1 MLCGACAGPTAL
13 RGGRPRQRRWP
24 PTARRWC
31 GRGRSVASTTSP
43 RGGGRS
49 TAGSSSTSSR
59 SAGRSR
65 RASRPRT
72 TRCLLS
78 PSRCDGPTVLSWLL
92 VCDSSPA
99 ARLLWPS
106 YRGDCGCA
114 ASAGHLSLSLPLS
127 LCVCVLCACR
137 CVNLCA
143 LHLAGRCQAPF
154 LAWIGSPCLRDC
166 VHGASIT
173 CRTYPPRA
181 CPPLCPLCPQRK
193 YLVSAVRGHDTP
205 PLYGVLGWW
214 LREGELYPLD
224 DDDGGGEEQQQPV
237 SSRRVQQQQQQQQQS
252 SSSGCVYSCPLL
264 IDRIRVRVEI
274 MGPVKYE
281 NVGKSQPVL
290 MMINPMIFTRTRMWR
305 PPAVPEAS

>member
-78 PSRCDGPTVLSWLL
+78 P
-92 VCDSSPA
+92 
-99 ARLLWPS
+99 

-173 CRTYPPRA
+173 CRT
-181 CPPLCPLCPQRK
+181 CPLRRPGR
-193 YLVSAVRGHDTP
+193 RHG
-205 PLYGVLGWW
+205 
-214 LREGELYPLD
+214 R
-224 DDDGGGEEQQQPV
+224 
-237 SSRRVQQQQQQQQQS
+237 SRRRLGSTCARSHPSAGSHATPFLLLLGRVICPCAR
-252 SSSGCVYSCPLL
+252 SGAAA
-264 IDRIRVRVEI
+264 RVA
-274 MGPVKYE
+274 
-281 NVGKSQPVL
+281 QP
-290 MMINPMIFTRTRMWR
+290 
-305 PPAVPEAS
+305 